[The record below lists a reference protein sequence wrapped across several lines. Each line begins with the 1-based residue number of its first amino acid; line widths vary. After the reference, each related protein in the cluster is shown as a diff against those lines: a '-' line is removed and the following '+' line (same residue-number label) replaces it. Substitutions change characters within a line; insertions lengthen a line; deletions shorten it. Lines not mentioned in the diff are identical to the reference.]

1 MQTGGGGNGG
11 GNGGGK
17 ALGGYTPLRS
27 RHSGSA
33 MGEIN
38 VTPLVDVVLVL
49 LLVFMITAPMMNRGI
64 DVTLPTANIPKV
76 KPEERITVQIDAN
89 GRIYL
94 GAKQV
99 VLPLLLDQLQS
110 MMQSRENKVV
120 SLEADVTLRYGK
132 VIEVVDSMKQ
142 AGVEQVGLA
151 YRLPEGRTP

>member
-1 MQTGGGGNGG
+1 MQTGGGNGG
-11 GNGGGK
+11 GNGGG
-17 ALGGYTPLRS
+17 ASLGGYTPLRS
-27 RHSGSA
+27 RQSA
-33 MGEIN
+33 SALGEIN

-64 DVTLPTANIPKV
+64 DVTLPTANIPKI
-76 KPEERITVQIDAN
+76 KPEDRINVTIDAN

-94 GAKQV
+94 GEKQV

-120 SLEADVTLRYGK
+120 SLQADASLRYGK

-151 YRLPEGRTP
+151 YVLPKDKSTP

>member
-1 MQTGGGGNGG
+1 MQTGGGNGG

-64 DVTLPTANIPKV
+64 DVTLPTANLPKP
-76 KPEERITVQIDAN
+76 KPEDRITVTIDAN
-89 GRIYL
+89 GRISL
-94 GAKQV
+94 GEKQV
-99 VLPLLLDQLQS
+99 VLPLLLDQLQT

-120 SLEADVTLRYGK
+120 SLEADTSLRYGK

-151 YRLPEGRTP
+151 YVLPKDKTP